1 MIKNIIGGIA
11 VGIANV
17 IPGVSGG
24 TMMVLLGIFDRIME
38 AIPGVLKFKKNP
50 NFKED
55 VVFLLQVLLGA
66 AIGLV
71 GFAKVLEYLFA
82 VAPTPTMYWFI
93 GLIAFSIPVFMKK
106 EMHGAKVHWIA
117 FAVGVAIVFALELL
131 NPGESNYN
139 PAIPSLSLT
148 LLLTSLVMGVIGGF
162 SMFMPGV
169 SGSMVL
175 LILGY
180 YYIFKTYL
188 ANVLTFRIDVILPL
202 GFMAV
207 GILLG
212 IILSAKVLSIALK
225 KSEDGTHSFLLG
237 LIVAS
242 TLVLVKQTLSATFT
256 MPLII
261 TSLLAFLLGGVIVI
275 LIDKVA

>member
-55 VVFLLQVLLGA
+55 VIFLLQVLLGA
-66 AIGLV
+66 AIGLI

-106 EMHGAKVHWIA
+106 QMHGSKIHWLA
-117 FAVGVAIVFALELL
+117 FGVGIAIVFALELL

-139 PAIPSLSLT
+139 PAIPPLSMI
-148 LLLTSLVMGVIGGF
+148 LLITSLVMGIIGGF

-188 ANVLTFRIDVILPL
+188 ANVLTFRMDVLLPL
-202 GFMAV
+202 GFMAI

-212 IILSAKVLSIALK
+212 IVLSAKVLSIALK

-237 LIVAS
+237 LIIAS

-256 MPLII
+256 LPLII
-261 TSLLAFLLGGVIVI
+261 ASIVALLLGGVIVI

>member
-1 MIKNIIGGIA
+1 MLKNIIGGIA

-55 VVFLLQVLLGA
+55 VIFLLQVFIGA
-66 AIGLV
+66 VIGLV
-71 GFAKVLEYLFA
+71 GFAKILEYLFA

-93 GLIAFSIPVFMKK
+93 GLIAFSIPVFMRK
-106 EMHGAKVHWIA
+106 EMHGSKIHWMA
-117 FAVGVAIVFALELL
+117 FVIGAVIVVALELL
-131 NPGESNYN
+131 NPGESNYS
-139 PAIPSLSLT
+139 PAIPPLSFL
-148 LLLTSLVMGVIGGF
+148 LLLTSLIMGIIGGF

-180 YYIFKTYL
+180 YYLFKTYL
-188 ANVLTFRIDVILPL
+188 ANVLTFRMDVLAPL
-202 GFMAV
+202 AFMGV
-207 GILLG
+207 GIILG
-212 IILSAKVLSIALK
+212 IVLSAKVLSIALAK
-225 KSEDGTHSFLLG
+225 NEDGTHSFLLG

-242 TLVLVKQTLSATFT
+242 TIVLVKQTFVATFT
-256 MPLII
+256 LPLV
-261 TSLLAFLLGGVIVI
+261 LASIVALLLGGAIVV
-275 LIDKVA
+275 LIDKFA